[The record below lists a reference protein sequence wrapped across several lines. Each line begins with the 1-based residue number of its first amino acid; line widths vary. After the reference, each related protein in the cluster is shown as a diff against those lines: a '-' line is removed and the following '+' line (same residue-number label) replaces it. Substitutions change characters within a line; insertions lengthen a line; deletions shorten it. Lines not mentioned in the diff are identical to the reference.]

1 MKRTGDLF
9 KEILELD
16 NLLAAFHAAAKGKA
30 DRGEVIEFRS
40 RLHERLCDIRE
51 RLANGTFE
59 FGDYREFEI
68 RDPKQRTIQ
77 AAPFEQRVVHHAMVR
92 IAGPMLERS
101 LIYHCYACRKGKGQH
116 AAALAAQSFS
126 RKAPFYLKMDID
138 KFYDSI
144 PHQRLMQILER
155 RFREKQLLA
164 LFERLLASY
173 DKKSGRG
180 LPIGNLTSQYLG
192 NLYLDP
198 FDHWITEE
206 QGLGNY
212 VRYMDD
218 MVVWGTR
225 ERLKK
230 VKRDA
235 GVFLGDD
242 LRLAVKHDG
251 ELNRCSQGVPFVG
264 WVVYPDKLRL
274 GGGAKKRFSRR
285 IRRIEKAYRSGLI
298 DEHELHERGTALYA
312 AVEQGDTTGLR
323 AAVAHRGMVLPGY
336 A

>member
-16 NLLAAFHAAAKGKA
+16 NLLAAFHAAALGKA
-30 DRGEVIEFRS
+30 DRGEVIAFRS

-51 RLANGTFE
+51 RLANATFE

-92 IAGPMLERS
+92 IVGPMLERS
-101 LIYHCYACRKGKGQH
+101 LIHHCYACRKGKGQH
-116 AAALAAQSFS
+116 AAALAAQGFS

-144 PHQRLMQILER
+144 SHARLLNLLAR
-155 RFREKQLLA
+155 RFRER
-164 LFERLLASY
+164 RLLELFDSLLNSY
-173 DKKSGRG
+173 HTEPGRG

-218 MVVWGTR
+218 MVVWGTHQ
-225 ERLKK
+225 RLRKL
-230 VKRDA
+230 RPDSES
-235 GVFLGDD
+235 FLADD

-312 AVEQGDTTGLR
+312 AVDQGDTTGLR
-323 AAVAHRGMVLPGY
+323 AAVANRGMVLPGY